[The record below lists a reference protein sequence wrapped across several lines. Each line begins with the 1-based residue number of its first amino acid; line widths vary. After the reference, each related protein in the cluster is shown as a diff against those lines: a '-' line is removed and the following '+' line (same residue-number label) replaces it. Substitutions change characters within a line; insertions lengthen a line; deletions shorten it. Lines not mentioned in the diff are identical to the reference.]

1 MKKVSKLLAATL
13 VVTSLL
19 CYSLPALA
27 DQTTPDSSSTNS
39 QTQTTSAADSSQNKI
54 AQAKERIQNEII
66 HLQEVKEIQP
76 YMQQI
81 KQLQDQEKQLRS
93 QIQTQRQAVHSK
105 IKADREAK
113 NYDALLAALND
124 MVPMMDDLTS
134 AKQAAQTSKADWE
147 QLKADRTAKNQTA
160 ITTDVQKIQTDI
172 SSRISI
178 YQKILADL
186 TKINQD
192 LDTPASSSSTSPTAP
207 ASTSSTTS
215 S

>member
-1 MKKVSKLLAATL
+1 MKKGSKLLTATL

-39 QTQTTSAADSSQNKI
+39 QTQTTSGADSSQNKI
-54 AQAKERIQNEII
+54 SQTKERIQNEIL
-66 HLQEVKEIQP
+66 HLQAAKEIQP

-93 QIQTQRQAVHSK
+93 QIQTQRQSVHSK

-113 NYDALLAALND
+113 NYNALLAALND

-134 AKQAAQTSKADWE
+134 AKQAAQTCKADWE
-147 QLKADRTAKNQTA
+147 QLKTDRTAKNQTA
-160 ITTDVQKIQTDI
+160 ITADVQKIQTDI
-172 SSRISI
+172 SSRISV

-192 LDTPASSSSTSPTAP
+192 LDTPSSSSTTTTAP